1 MTPEKIGP
9 ISIVREG
16 TIRNVVDSR
25 VNDTK
30 LIFEQI
36 LRAKRRITP
45 LRSTLGEVADC
56 IATIGFGGGI
66 ITIRLRSFDTILVC
80 GRRSIIVSD
89 VFPIIDRTI
98 SDISNFVYSILRG
111 TVATRIITMVSL
123 LITLTTRL
131 HKAVTAANPEV
142 SNMLLALSVQL
153 VLQYLR
159 PSLSWR
165 A

>member
-1 MTPEKIGP
+1 MMPEKIGP
-9 ISIVREG
+9 IFIVREG
-16 TIRNVVDSR
+16 TIRHVVDSR
-25 VNDTK
+25 VNDAK

-111 TVATRIITMVSL
+111 TVAFPGS
-123 LITLTTRL
+123 
-131 HKAVTAANPEV
+131 
-142 SNMLLALSVQL
+142 
-153 VLQYLR
+153 
-159 PSLSWR
+159 
-165 A
+165 